1 MREGV
6 KHGSKMP
13 CPQKP
18 GSGNGQGLPKGEP
31 TK

>member
-1 MREGV
+1 MCDGV

-18 GSGNGQGLPKGEP
+18 ESGNGKGLPKGER
-31 TK
+31 